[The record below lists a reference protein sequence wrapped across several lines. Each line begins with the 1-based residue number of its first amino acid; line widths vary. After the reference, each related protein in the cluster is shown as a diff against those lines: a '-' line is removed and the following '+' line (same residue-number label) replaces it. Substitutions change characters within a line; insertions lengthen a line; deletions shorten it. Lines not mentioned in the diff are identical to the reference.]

1 MNGAGEHITN
11 NIKLLKNFKKK
22 NIKLK
27 CANNT
32 YCHFEGHGEFEFT
45 INNHYFKFKR
55 VLYSKDATKNII
67 SWIEWAKHGIKTLT
81 EMEDNENVTEY
92 SIIIITIF

>member
-45 INNHYFKFKR
+45 INSHYFKFKR